1 MCSKYHLHLTTEDS
15 IMASGSGGSQHKHKA
30 NTAESDPDPGM
41 VPEHDPTWNF
51 QKQTGLL

>member
-51 QKQTGLL
+51 QK